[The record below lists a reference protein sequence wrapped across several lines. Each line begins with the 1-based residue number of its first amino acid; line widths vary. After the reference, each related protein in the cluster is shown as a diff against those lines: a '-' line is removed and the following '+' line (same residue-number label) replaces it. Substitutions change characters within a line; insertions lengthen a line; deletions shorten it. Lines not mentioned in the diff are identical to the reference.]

1 MNNLSGGIL
10 PEASQT
16 LQKLLWLNV
25 KVEVLSSEECGWI
38 TLENLKDV

>member
-1 MNNLSGGIL
+1 MNNLSAGIL

-25 KVEVLSSEECGWI
+25 NVEDLVEVLSSEECG
-38 TLENLKDV
+38 